1 MQSIE
6 MTNIP
11 KKRNIIKN
19 LDKNINNIFK
29 SISGNN
35 YKYQKQYK
43 NVENKLNKIYKNK
56 INLNP
61 SQQNYNTLKIS
72 QDTDFIENYIDFLD
86 NLYVKIDSINPNE
99 IYIKTKKQSFNNIYR
114 VINSQLDHRPNI
126 TTEFTNFGSISNVY
140 KKLYNFKK
148 YINPIENN
156 YEERYKQ
163 LFKKLYEKDMKLKQE
178 KIFSILDEIK
188 NNVQKMKEYNKSI
201 KDLYK
206 KLNFSENSQ
215 ISKNI
220 DNFLKTTVKD
230 LNNMKESLNKKPE
243 RKESAKNNQETKSVN
258 IIELEDLQN
267 KKKELL
273 EKIRLQVKNI
283 REKQI
288 EQLFNIIDNVFNE
301 KITWANYSKDLMAT
315 KFVNLSFFSRAIG
328 SLTPSEKAHGLGNLL
343 MGSLEKLLSES
354 FIQYINDKDVK
365 KLLDIFY
372 KNQGNSSSKPY
383 ILQKNQIS
391 EINNLFEVFKLK
403 FSSNPIII
411 QDKLYKI
418 IQQAYDTSTLKDTVT
433 IGFSGIGRY
442 DAIKNF
448 LDKIKISLG
457 KIGVSYQLTNP
468 KYNTLRTGKV
478 NNNIKGY
485 SNGHITSLSDSSRL
499 KIILQLL
506 IQVGFLLKEDI
517 EYELTKSKL
526 SETEETYLV
535 NVQSAFQNIEDTILT
550 YSMQKN
556 SIRNIFSTVTSARIP
571 NIYYALI
578 KGRKPFENGRSLNIS
593 KTNQDIYFTD

>member
-1 MQSIE
+1 
-6 MTNIP
+6 
-11 KKRNIIKN
+11 
-19 LDKNINNIFK
+19 
-29 SISGNN
+29 
-35 YKYQKQYK
+35 
-43 NVENKLNKIYKNK
+43 
-56 INLNP
+56 
-61 SQQNYNTLKIS
+61 
-72 QDTDFIENYIDFLD
+72 
-86 NLYVKIDSINPNE
+86 
-99 IYIKTKKQSFNNIYR
+99 
-114 VINSQLDHRPNI
+114 
-126 TTEFTNFGSISNVY
+126 
-140 KKLYNFKK
+140 
-148 YINPIENN
+148 
-156 YEERYKQ
+156 
-163 LFKKLYEKDMKLKQE
+163 MKLKQE

-230 LNNMKESLNKKPE
+230 LNNMKTSLNTKPE

-288 EQLFNIIDNVFNE
+288 EQLFNIIDNVFKE
-301 KITWANYSKDLMAT
+301 KITWTNYSKDLMAT
-315 KFVNLSFFSRAIG
+315 KLINLSFFSRAIG

-343 MGSLEKLLSES
+343 IQSLEKILSES
-354 FIQYINDKDVK
+354 FIQYINDENVK
-365 KLLDIFY
+365 KLLNIFLTNF
-372 KNQGNSSSKPY
+372 KTNSKKTY
-383 ILQKNQIS
+383 RLQQNQIS
-391 EINNLFEVFKLK
+391 EINNLFEIFKLK

-411 QDKLYKI
+411 QDRLYKI
-418 IQQAYDTSTLKDTVT
+418 IQQAYNTSALKDTVT

-442 DAIKNF
+442 DAIKDF
-448 LDKIKISLG
+448 LDKIKISLN
-457 KIGVSYQLTNP
+457 KMGVSYQLTNQ
-468 KYNTLRTGKV
+468 KYNILSTGKV
-478 NNNIKGY
+478 SNNLKGY
-485 SNGHITSLSDSSRL
+485 SNGPITSLSDSSRL

-517 EYELTKSKL
+517 KYELTKSKL
-526 SETEETYLV
+526 SETAETYLV
-535 NVQSAFQNIEDTILT
+535 NVQIAFQNIEDTILT

-578 KGRKPFENGRSLNIS
+578 EGREPFKNGRSLNIS
-593 KTNQDIYFTD
+593 KTNQDIYFSD

>member
-1 MQSIE
+1 